1 MEQQWLDSLD
11 DMIRFRGKNSDAV
24 RGFIK
29 LDGDLVYLS
38 PDSKDGLNISFY
50 LDQD

>member
-24 RGFIK
+24 RQSMEWK
-29 LDGDLVYLS
+29 GDLVYVAWL
-38 PDSKDGLNISFY
+38 G
-50 LDQD
+50 